1 MIARHTSQLA
11 KTSDK
16 WKPMFVNVEVNPTTE
31 PTKIWAP
38 THGRWAGM
46 MEVKTSVQVYHQI
59 DTQVLEMLDGLRD
72 EVQAIRE
79 LLESHLDTSDEPDN
93 SDMSVEEVKELI
105 LAEVELDRPFYPS
118 DLAEEYG
125 LDLNATLEAVDML
138 RKEGRIKDKK

>member
-1 MIARHTSQLA
+1 
-11 KTSDK
+11 
-16 WKPMFVNVEVNPTTE
+16 
-31 PTKIWAP
+31 
-38 THGRWAGM
+38 M